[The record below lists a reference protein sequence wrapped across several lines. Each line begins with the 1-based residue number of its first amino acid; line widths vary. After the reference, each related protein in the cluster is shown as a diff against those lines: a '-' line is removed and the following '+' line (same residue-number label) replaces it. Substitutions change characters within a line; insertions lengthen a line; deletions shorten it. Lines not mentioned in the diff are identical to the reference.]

1 MNSSYRTEPMSL
13 LVLTTTR
20 SNGWVVRFMNR
31 HGLTLR
37 KRTSLAQHDPGNLI
51 DRVISFIL
59 NVRRKFHTK
68 QYAMANVIAMDETPI
83 RLDMPSA
90 TTVNEAGA
98 SSVTIRS
105 TEHEKD

>member
-1 MNSSYRTEPMSL
+1 MSP
-13 LVLTTTR
+13 LVPKATKLKRYPNKTFKQ
-20 SNGWVVRFMNR
+20 VMVRFMNR

-68 QYAMANVIAMDETPI
+68 EYAMSNVIAMGETLI
-83 RLDMPSA
+83 
-90 TTVNEAGA
+90 
-98 SSVTIRS
+98 
-105 TEHEKD
+105 